1 MSNLEQIQVLVKL
14 DQVKTFVLNF
24 DQPISISD
32 NLILQHLSRLS
43 HVPQQMLRLHPLK
56 TLGQNMNRYDELVSF
71 RSAFTFCPILG
82 GKGGFGTL
90 LKGQSKQAGARQT
103 TDFGACRDLNGRRL
117 RHVNDEIKL
126 RKWRENMARR
136 LKSGSEI
143 DVEAEFEALKT
154 DSGIRNWHLMT
165 PNWGAGEMTNKM
177 KRKMEISMKREIQR
191 WAREMKEQEQIQKEK
206 KRAFEESV
214 LDYGKMGRERQQ
226 KEEETLYASIQE
238 GMRKRRRIPVDV
250 AQDDT
255 ENDEGTD
262 SVFVTSSFICTL
274 SGDIIIE
281 EDKKQEGCFMVQSK
295 SEFATAIIMLD
306 QSKYFSKSFR
316 IYYEITIETAGV
328 AQIGWAHM
336 DSNAIFSSKLADAKK
351 GFFPNSD
358 TGDGVGDDEFSYS
371 MDGSRGAKF
380 HCCRDEKYA
389 QPDGGTSWKKR
400 DVIGCIYDL
409 ESKSLKYMWNGKDMG
424 VAFTIESTPMLLCP
438 AFSLN
443 ENEIVKVN
451 IGPSFAYG
459 ANEWIGVNDLV
470 QEQSIEEVKDEF
482 DMEDSCSSN
491 VSSSPNQ
498 NEMKDKTSTVE
509 KKIVPTALYEKTT
522 PKHFDLSTIH
532 SVDELEE
539 LGMDEL
545 KAILFSIGLKCGGT
559 LKERA
564 ERLFSVKGLQVD
576 DIPEKL
582 RGKNFSA
589 VRK

>member
-1 MSNLEQIQVLVKL
+1 MQS
-14 DQVKTFVLNF
+14 F
-24 DQPISISD
+24 
-32 NLILQHLSRLS
+32 LQSLR
-43 HVPQQMLRLHPLK
+43 MLRK
-56 TLGQNMNRYDELVSF
+56 VSSQTVTLEMVSVMMNFHTQWMDRVVPNFIAVAMKSM
-71 RSAFTFCPILG
+71 RNRMA
-82 GKGGFGTL
+82 
-90 LKGQSKQAGARQT
+90 ARV
-103 TDFGACRDLNGRRL
+103 G
-117 RHVNDEIKL
+117 
-126 RKWRENMARR
+126 
-136 LKSGSEI
+136 
-143 DVEAEFEALKT
+143 
-154 DSGIRNWHLMT
+154 
-165 PNWGAGEMTNKM
+165 
-177 KRKMEISMKREIQR
+177 
-191 WAREMKEQEQIQKEK
+191 
-206 KRAFEESV
+206 
-214 LDYGKMGRERQQ
+214 
-226 KEEETLYASIQE
+226 
-238 GMRKRRRIPVDV
+238 
-250 AQDDT
+250 
-255 ENDEGTD
+255 
-262 SVFVTSSFICTL
+262 
-274 SGDIIIE
+274 
-281 EDKKQEGCFMVQSK
+281 
-295 SEFATAIIMLD
+295 
-306 QSKYFSKSFR
+306 
-316 IYYEITIETAGV
+316 
-328 AQIGWAHM
+328 
-336 DSNAIFSSKLADAKK
+336 KK
-351 GFFPNSD
+351 G
-358 TGDGVGDDEFSYS
+358 
-371 MDGSRGAKF
+371 
-380 HCCRDEKYA
+380 
-389 QPDGGTSWKKR
+389 